1 MSEALA
7 QKTYYTREEY
17 LILEE
22 KADYKSEYYNGE
34 IFAMAGDSFNHS
46 VICLS
51 LNWGIR
57 EATSNTD
64 CIGLESNMKLDIPKA
79 NLFVYPDAMV
89 VCGEIEF
96 FENRTDIIKN
106 SILVIEVL
114 SPSTQAFDRS
124 QKFAY
129 YRSVPSV
136 QEYVLVSQTEPRV
149 EVFYKQ
155 DEKTWMYTVAEG
167 LEETIVFRTIQ
178 QEFALKDIYQKVD
191 WKQAE
196 EEQRRLE
203 QELRKAEVEKAEVI
217 HNNSK

>member
-7 QKTYYTREEY
+7 QEKTHYTREEY
-17 LILEE
+17 LALEE
-22 KADYKSEYYNGE
+22 QAEYKSEYYNGE
-34 IFAMAGDSFNHS
+34 IFATAGESLNHS
-46 VICLS
+46 VICVN
-51 LNWGIR
+51 LNWRLG
-57 EATSNTD
+57 EALIDKD
-64 CIGLESNMKLDIPKA
+64 CIVFDSNMKLDIAKA
-79 NLFVYPDAMV
+79 NLFVYPDVMV
-89 VCGEIEF
+89 VYCEIEF
-96 FENRTDIIKN
+96 FENRTDIIRN
-106 SILVIEVL
+106 PVLIIEVL

-136 QEYVLVSQTEPRV
+136 KEYVLVSQAEARV

-155 DEKTWMYTVAEG
+155 DEKTWLYTVAEG

-196 EEQRRLE
+196 KEQQSMQ
-203 QELRKAEVEKAEVI
+203 QELKDARIERY
-217 HNNSK
+217 SKEDAQ